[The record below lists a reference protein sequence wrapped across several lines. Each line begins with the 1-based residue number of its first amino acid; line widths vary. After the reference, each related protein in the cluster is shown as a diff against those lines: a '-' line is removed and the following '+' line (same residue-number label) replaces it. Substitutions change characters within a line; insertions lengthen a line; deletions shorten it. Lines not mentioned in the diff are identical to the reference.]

1 MRGYPNL
8 FLVARIPLG
17 LIGSIVKYRKEQFPK
32 LLSIE
37 LSNACNSNCIMCPRT
52 ELTRKI
58 QHMPTEILEKIV
70 RDCRGKPLRK
80 INLFWFGDSLTNPKF
95 IDQLKMI
102 RSALPGVILNLS
114 TNAELLTKERSDI
127 ILQEGLLD
135 RINFDVDGITKE
147 TYESIR
153 RGVNFDVVM
162 KNVHYFID
170 EKNKLKVRKPCIS
183 VTIIRMTKT
192 CSEIDDFKD
201 YWQNHA
207 DKVEVNDY
215 NTWLGSKPDFNV
227 GDTLE
232 KSREGSFKY
241 PCVHPWE
248 ELVISA
254 NGKAGLCC
262 LDYDLKAE
270 VGDVTKQSI
279 EKIWKGKQMTEYR
292 NYIMKLNYH
301 MVEPCKNCNNYIYQ
315 DKTLWA
321 KLWK

>member
-1 MRGYPNL
+1 
-8 FLVARIPLG
+8 
-17 LIGSIVKYRKEQFPK
+17 
-32 LLSIE
+32 
-37 LSNACNSNCIMCPRT
+37 
-52 ELTRKI
+52 
-58 QHMPTEILEKIV
+58 MPAEILEKIIS
-70 RDCRGKPLRK
+70 DCRGKPLRK

-95 IDQLKMI
+95 IDQLRTI
-102 RSALPGVILNLS
+102 RRALPEVTLNLS
-114 TNAELLTKERSDI
+114 TNAELLTRERSDI
-127 ILQEGLLD
+127 ILQEALLD
-135 RINFDVDGITKE
+135 RINFDIDGITKE

-153 RGVNFDVVM
+153 RGVNFDIVM

-170 EKNKLKVRKPCIS
+170 EKNKLKVRKPRIS
-183 VTIIRMTKT
+183 VTIIKMTKT
-192 CSEIDDFKD
+192 LSEIEDFKN
-201 YWQNHA
+201 YWKSHV
-207 DKVEVNDY
+207 DKVEINDY

-248 ELVISA
+248 ELVVSA
-254 NGKAGLCC
+254 DGKAGLCC

-279 EKIWKGKQMTEYR
+279 EEIWRGKQMTEYR

-301 MVEPCKNCNNYIYQ
+301 MIEPCKNCNNYIYQ

-321 KLWK
+321 KLWKQVS